1 MSLIDNNN
9 VLLREQ
15 LGKGSGEVFTASALT
30 GKDWYAVH
38 FVTETTVTA
47 ITMTHHTGEAALH
60 IAIPAGTV
68 IFGHITAITTTGAG
82 VAIGYKEH
90 DGNAAA

>member
-15 LGKGSGEVFTASALT
+15 LGKGSGEVFTAATLS

-38 FVTETTVTA
+38 FVTETVVSA
-47 ITMTHHTGEAALH
+47 LTMTHHTGESALH
-60 IAIPAGTV
+60 TTIPAGTV

-90 DGNAAA
+90 DLNASA

>member
-1 MSLIDNNN
+1 MSLIDNSNI
-9 VLLREQ
+9 LLREQ
-15 LGKGSGEVFTASALT
+15 LGKGSGVVFTTVDQT

-38 FVTETTVTA
+38 FVTESVISS

-60 IAIPAGTV
+60 TTIPAGTV
-68 IFGHITAITTTGAG
+68 IFGHISQIQMASG

-90 DGNAAA
+90 DEIAG

>member
-9 VLLREQ
+9 ILLREQ
-15 LGKGSGEVFTASALT
+15 LGKGSGVVFTTVAQT

-38 FVTETTVTA
+38 FVTTSVVSA
-47 ITMTHHTGEAALH
+47 ITMTHHTGESALH
-60 IAIPAGTV
+60 TTIPAGTV
-68 IFGHITAITTTGAG
+68 IFGHITAITMTSG

-90 DGNAAA
+90 DQNSAA